1 MWNDPL
7 KLNLT
12 PRNIEVKVFLSKDY
26 RMFGSTCEKH
36 KKYLP
41 CYAIVKLLSGDSFY
55 EIDLLTKKGIVHGC
69 GYANGMELK

>member
-41 CYAIVKLLSGDSFY
+41 CYAIV
-55 EIDLLTKKGIVHGC
+55 LLTKKGIVHSC